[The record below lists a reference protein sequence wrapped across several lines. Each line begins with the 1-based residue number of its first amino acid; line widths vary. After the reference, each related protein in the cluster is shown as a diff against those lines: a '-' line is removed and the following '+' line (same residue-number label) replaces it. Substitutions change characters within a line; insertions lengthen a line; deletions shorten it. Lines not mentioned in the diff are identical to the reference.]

1 MSDGPRHS
9 EHYEPRLGR
18 RLACYVRQ
26 KLQRVCKADIQTLFT
41 HISKPVEISSGI
53 TRAASDIVS
62 CGPAFMS
69 YLVQRFIDA
78 AVEETDITKEEAVI
92 MSTEMLVGLG
102 KLLETG
108 ITRFPPCRKKYA

>member
-1 MSDGPRHS
+1 
-9 EHYEPRLGR
+9 
-18 RLACYVRQ
+18 
-26 KLQRVCKADIQTLFT
+26 
-41 HISKPVEISSGI
+41 
-53 TRAASDIVS
+53 
-62 CGPAFMS
+62 MS

-108 ITRFPPCRKKYA
+108 HYTLPALQEKVCVKAASPGKD